1 MAGCCPGDASTPT
14 GGKRVQFGNRF
25 LSDPARVFHHNAW
38 DNVEWSKEQE
48 AAAAKRV
55 RENSAQRVPPEKQ
68 VEFEVNAH
76 EYWNNFY
83 KIHENGFFKDR
94 HWLFTEFPE
103 LTPHQNQS
111 DLKSLLLKD
120 NGHEIIEN
128 KGCRDGSGFIVSNIQ
143 EQHWASSQSLDH
155 EKQKHFIDE
164 ATQKLCHLD
173 IYTDDFPGSS
183 ATYRILE
190 VGCGVGNT
198 VFPILHT
205 NNDPGLFVYCCDFS
219 TTAIELVQTNSEYD
233 PSRCFA
239 FVHDLCDEDK
249 DYPIPKE
256 SLDIIILIFVLSS
269 IVPDKDGHGIPG
281 NKGRKNKEDDQG
293 QIRETRDGGLLQR
306 ILRTVRMQNAINR
319 LSYLL
324 KPGGMILLRDYG
336 RYDMAQLRFKTGR
349 CLSENFYVR
358 GDGTR
363 VYFFTQGSVDT
374 SSTSDLQLQKK
385 RWTLSTPL
393 QVVEGKQDP
402 GKKSWHV
409 LSISLLQ

>member
-1 MAGCCPGDASTPT
+1 MAGCCPGDVSAAT

-25 LSDPARVFHHNAW
+25 LNDPARVFHHNAW

-103 LTPHQNQS
+103 LIPHQNQS
-111 DLKSLLLKD
+111 DLKTLLLKD
-120 NGHEIIEN
+120 NDYEIIEN
-128 KGCRDGSGFIVSNIQ
+128 TGCGDGPGLIVSNIQ
-143 EQHWASSQSLDH
+143 EQHRASSHSLDH
-155 EKQKHFIDE
+155 EKQKYLMDE
-164 ATQKLCHLD
+164 ATQKLCHPD
-173 IYTDDFPGSS
+173 INTDDFPGSS

-219 TTAIELVQTNSEYD
+219 TTAIELVQVSLPVITNSEYD

-249 DYPIPKE
+249 DYPIPRE

-269 IVPDKDGHGIPG
+269 IVPDK
-281 NKGRKNKEDDQG
+281 
-293 QIRETRDGGLLQR
+293 
-306 ILRTVRMQNAINR
+306 MQNAINR

-324 KPGGMILLRDYG
+324 KPGGMFLLRDYG

-363 VYFFTQGSVDT
+363 VYFFTQAFLDVKPIFT
-374 SSTSDLQLQKK
+374 A
-385 RWTLSTPL
+385 
-393 QVVEGKQDP
+393 V
-402 GKKSWHV
+402 
-409 LSISLLQ
+409 